1 MIIRVSFSLI
11 WGCHIRLSDLQQR
24 RYKGSLIIK
33 AISTALH
40 FTNHI
45 CFLDFE
51 TRRCNVL
58 LTFLLILE
66 PSHFC
71 NQLPISYMLFGHSNE
86 HCQRFKGFCANF
98 RMITFVYSY
107 MLFGYANEKRYW
119 LSDFQRDFHSV
130 RIL

>member
-11 WGCHIRLSDLQQR
+11 WGFYIRLSDLQQR

-51 TRRCNVL
+51 TRRGNVL
-58 LTFLLILE
+58 LTFLLFLE
-66 PSHFC
+66 PSHFA

-86 HCQRFKGFCANF
+86 KRQCFIDSAN
-98 RMITFVYSY
+98 
-107 MLFGYANEKRYW
+107 
-119 LSDFQRDFHSV
+119 DFQRLSFLQSTSHLIIGFWTFKRAYPKIQRVSCHF
-130 RIL
+130 